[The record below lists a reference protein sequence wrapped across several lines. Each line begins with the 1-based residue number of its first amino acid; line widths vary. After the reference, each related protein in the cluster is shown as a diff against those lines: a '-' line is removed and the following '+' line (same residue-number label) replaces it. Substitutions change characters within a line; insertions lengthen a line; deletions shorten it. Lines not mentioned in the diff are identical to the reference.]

1 MKRIIV
7 LLMMLINKEMLTNDK
22 DLFTIRSDYL

>member
-22 DLFTIRSDYL
+22 DIFTIRSDYL